1 MAEGELY
8 VERRK
13 HKRVEKKFRVNY
25 KLIMGEDEVSEIRKN
40 VSKVEGESSDI
51 SMGGLRITGEMPGNS
66 GDIIRL
72 EVYVEGRE
80 TPITTF
86 AEIKWTKPGEDETK
100 LFGLEFLILKDA
112 DKETINELIG
122 ND

>member
-25 KLIMGEDEVSEIRKN
+25 KLIMGEEEVSEIRKN
-40 VSKVEGESSDI
+40 VAKVEGESSDI
-51 SMGGLRITGEMPGNS
+51 SMGGLRVKGEMAGNT
-66 GDIIRL
+66 GDILRL

-86 AEIKWTKPGEDETK
+86 AEIKWTKPGEEGEK